1 MDSNNR
7 ISEVSFI
14 KKIGFF
20 ISVFFVCFFLT
31 ATLSS
36 LLVSRLGSCNTAFIS
51 QIVLQNV
58 LSFSVPAII
67 VAAFITRKP
76 FDYLALSKSPKWTNI
91 LFVILVYVASVPVMN
106 MLVQFNESITLPHS
120 LSAVE
125 KILRLYEELAK
136 SLTTQLIS
144 GQSFT
149 GVLCLVLVLGCLTGF
164 GEEIFFRG
172 MLTRIFID
180 KPMNK
185 HLAIWLGAIVF
196 SFMHFQFFGF
206 VPRVL
211 MGALFG
217 YMLVWSGSLWVP
229 IIAHTINNSVVVLST
244 YALER
249 GYLCQSL
256 DLYGTTQCLPWLAIV
271 SAAATVALIKYR
283 NVFFK

>member
-1 MDSNNR
+1 MGSNNS
-7 ISEVSFI
+7 ISGVSFI

-20 ISVFFVCFFLT
+20 FSVFFVCFFLT

-36 LLVSRLGSCNTAFIS
+36 LLLSRFGSSHSVILT
-51 QIVLQNV
+51 QIILQNL
-58 LSFSVPAII
+58 LSFALPAML
-67 VAAFITRKP
+67 VAAFIARKP
-76 FDYLALSKSPKWTNI
+76 FDYLALSKSPGLMNV
-91 LFVILVYVASVPVMN
+91 LFVILAYVASVPVMN
-106 MLVQFNESITLPHS
+106 MIVQLNESITLPDS
-120 LSAVE
+120 FAALE
-125 KILRLYEELAK
+125 ELLRMYEEAAK
-136 SLTTQLIS
+136 ALTNQLIS
-144 GQSFT
+144 GQTFM
-149 GVLCLVLVLGCLTGF
+149 GVICLMLVLGCLTGF

-172 MLTRIFID
+172 MLTKIFLD

-229 IIAHTINNSVVVLST
+229 IIAHAINNSVVVLST

-249 GYLCQSL
+249 GYLSQSL
-256 DLYGTTQCLPWLAIV
+256 DVYGTTQCMPWLAIV
-271 SAAATVALIKYR
+271 SAIALAALIKYR
-283 NVFFK
+283 KLFF